1 VVWTEFPDGLR
12 EPECRPGFASGG
24 WQHDLVPEL
33 EGGADVAGR
42 ELIFPATVL
51 TSHLESCAAELAADP
66 EPPDDLA
73 QVVGRLVSGQRHIA
87 VTLERIARQVDAAP
101 VADRAALAEI
111 LRAAARATGH
121 AADALAEGEHL
132 FE

>member
-1 VVWTEFPDGLR
+1 M
-12 EPECRPGFASGG
+12 
-24 WQHDLVPEL
+24 
-33 EGGADVAGR
+33 AGR
-42 ELIFPATVL
+42 ELILPATVL

-66 EPPDDLA
+66 GPPDDLA
-73 QVVGRLVSGQRHIA
+73 QVVSQLVSGQRLMA
-87 VTLERIARQVDAAP
+87 VAIARLAGHLDVVPAAER
-101 VADRAALAEI
+101 VALAEI

>member
-1 VVWTEFPDGLR
+1 M
-12 EPECRPGFASGG
+12 
-24 WQHDLVPEL
+24 
-33 EGGADVAGR
+33 AGR
-42 ELIFPATVL
+42 ELILPATVL
-51 TSHLESCAAELAADP
+51 TAHLESCAAELAADP

-73 QVVGRLVSGQRHIA
+73 QVVGQLVAGQRHIA
-87 VTLERIARQVDAAP
+87 ATLSRL
-101 VADRAALAEI
+101 ADRLDAVPAADRDALAEV

>member
-1 VVWTEFPDGLR
+1 M
-12 EPECRPGFASGG
+12 
-24 WQHDLVPEL
+24 
-33 EGGADVAGR
+33 AGR
-42 ELIFPATVL
+42 ELILPATVL
-51 TSHLESCAAELAADP
+51 TSHLESCAAELAVDP

-73 QVVGRLVSGQRHIA
+73 QVVGQLVSGQRHIA
-87 VTLERIARQVDAAP
+87 VTLERIARQLDAAP